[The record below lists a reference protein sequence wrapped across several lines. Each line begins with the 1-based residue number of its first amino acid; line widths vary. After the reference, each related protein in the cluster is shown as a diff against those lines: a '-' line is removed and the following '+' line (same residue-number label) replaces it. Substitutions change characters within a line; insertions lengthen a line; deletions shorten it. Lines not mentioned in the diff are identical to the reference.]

1 MDRGLLTSCILLGT
15 LAALLLY
22 YLIKARLPAMITLY
36 SDLPEEEKQRV
47 TKQKLVF
54 RSASLIFFL
63 LAAVLLLTPLPR
75 GAVLL
80 AVLPGFLCQ
89 YQVACLRRKYPIR
102 ARLLIDA
109 EPAASTAVPAPKK

>member
-54 RSASLIFFL
+54 R
-63 LAAVLLLTPLPR
+63 R
-75 GAVLL
+75 
-80 AVLPGFLCQ
+80 
-89 YQVACLRRKYPIR
+89 
-102 ARLLIDA
+102 
-109 EPAASTAVPAPKK
+109 